1 MDESDS
7 DDGSDTSPDKVAG
20 DEENKYPVEGLFI
33 STTERKQIMNM
44 REVEREQILAER
56 EAEKERLRQK
66 ALLRRLVTNN
76 EGKQNKRKGDDDDD
90 VFEESAR
97 KKARP
102 GAKSG
107 LDLLK
112 RARAEKKERRSRRDD
127 DRRRSRSPSFNSS
140 SSRGRHSDDSD
151 DGWAAPP
158 KKKRSKT
165 PPEEAPPADLN
176 DIERCRLSRTRFA
189 KVAFYPGHE
198 EALVGCYVR
207 IHIGPDPVTKQGIYR
222 MAVIRGK
229 QFGLGSLNEPTN
241 MLSGFKTGRP
251 YAIEN
256 ENNKTFVVD
265 QYVMAAHGKAEREW
279 PFIACS
285 ESKFTDVSL
294 LQHVSRH
301 SL

>member
-1 MDESDS
+1 MYTNLPSPYSSDPGSPGSQGSAAMDESDS
-7 DDGSDTSPDKVAG
+7 DDGSDASPGGKAAG
-20 DEENKYPVEGLFI
+20 DEENKYPVEGLFT
-33 STTERKQIMNM
+33 SNAERKEIMNM

-112 RARAEKKERRSRRDD
+112 RARAEKKERRSRRND
-127 DRRRSRSPSFNSS
+127 DRRRSRSPTFNSS

-165 PPEEAPPADLN
+165 PPEAAPLADLN
-176 DIERCRLSRTRFA
+176 DVDRCRLSRTRFA

-207 IHIGPDPVTKQGIYR
+207 IHIGPDPNTKQGIYR
-222 MAVIRGK
+222 MAVIKGK
-229 QFGLGSLNEPTN
+229 QFGLGS
-241 MLSGFKTGRP
+241 
-251 YAIEN
+251 
-256 ENNKTFVVD
+256 VV
-265 QYVMAAHGKAEREW
+265 K
-279 PFIACS
+279 PLTCS
-285 ESKFTDVSL
+285 QASRLDVHMRLRTRTTRL
-294 LQHVSRH
+294 LLWTST
-301 SL
+301 